1 MTGMPLINPEP
12 LESESPAAHRRVCIV
27 QRIVPHY
34 RVRFFRLLQAA
45 LAKSAI
51 ELQLIHGQES
61 PGTVPRN
68 VDLDEPWAH
77 RIQNRYIRI
86 ARQELIWQPC
96 SFREL
101 ASADL
106 VIVEHANRLLLNYPL
121 LATRSRSRRVAF
133 WGHGT
138 NFQSPESRTTGTAIG
153 RNLARAAD
161 WWFAYTIGG
170 AKLVEGYGFPRDRVT
185 VVNNSIDSG
194 SIFKAVSRVTD
205 EDNARLCE
213 RLRLERP
220 GVAVFCGR
228 LIEEKRLDLLW
239 AAARE
244 IRRRCPH
251 FSLLVIGD
259 GPLEPEARRMAG
271 AHEWIHYLGAESD
284 DGLAPYFAAS
294 DFMLMPGLVG
304 LVVVD
309 AFAAG
314 LPLVTTRID
323 THSPEIEYLEPGVN
337 GLVTEPDAESLATAC
352 VELLQSPPLL
362 ERLRAGCSASS
373 RMYTLEAM
381 VERFARGVRDALDQ
395 APLGNAG

>member
-1 MTGMPLINPEP
+1 MPSINPEP
-12 LESESPAAHRRVCIV
+12 LESAITASHRRVCIV

-34 RVRFFRLLQAA
+34 RVPFFRSLHATLDR
-45 LAKSAI
+45 SGV
-51 ELQLIHGQES
+51 ELHLIHGQES
-61 PGTVPRN
+61 PGTVPRS
-68 VDLDEPWAH
+68 VDIGEPWAH

-106 VIVEHANRLLLNYPL
+106 VIVEHASRLLLNYPL
-121 LATRSRSRRVAF
+121 LAARGKARRVAF

-138 NFQSPESRTTGTAIG
+138 NFQSGLNSTGAAIG

-161 WWFAYTIGG
+161 WWFAYTNGG

-185 VVNNSIDSG
+185 VVNNAIDSRG
-194 SIFKAVSRVTD
+194 IHKAIAKITD
-205 EDNARLCE
+205 EDSARLCE

-220 GVAVFCGR
+220 GVAVYCGR

-259 GPLEPEARRMAG
+259 GPLEHQARHMAST
-271 AHEWIHYLGAESD
+271 HEWIHYLGAESG
-284 DGLAPYFAAS
+284 DGLAPYFAVS

-314 LPLVTTRID
+314 LPLVTSRID

-337 GLVTEPDAESLATAC
+337 GLLTEPDAESLANSC
-352 VELLQSPPLL
+352 IELLQSPPLRD
-362 ERLRAGCSASS
+362 RLRAGCHESS
-373 RMYTLEAM
+373 RVYTLEAM
-381 VERFARGVRDALDQ
+381 VERFARGVHDALGR
-395 APLGNAG
+395 APSRNDG

>member
-1 MTGMPLINPEP
+1 MKGMSMANPEP
-12 LESESPAAHRRVCIV
+12 LENIGTAALRRVCIV

-34 RVRFFRLLQAA
+34 RVKFFRSLQAT
-45 LAKSAI
+45 LASSGV
-51 ELQLIHGQES
+51 ELHLIHGQES
-61 PGTVPRN
+61 PGTVPRS
-68 VDLDEPWAH
+68 VALDEPWAH

-121 LATRSRSRRVAF
+121 LAARTKARRVAF

-138 NFQSPESRTTGTAIG
+138 NFQAPAPHSTGAALG

-161 WWFAYTIGG
+161 WWFAYTSGG
-170 AKLVEGYGFPRDRVT
+170 AKLVQGYGFPRERVT
-185 VVNNSIDSG
+185 VVNNAIDSG
-194 SIFKAVSRVTD
+194 SIVKALAQVTD
-205 EDNARLCE
+205 EGSARICA

-228 LIEEKRLDLLW
+228 LVEEKRLDLLW
-239 AAARE
+239 AAAQE
-244 IRRRCPH
+244 IRRRCAH

-259 GPLEPEARRMAG
+259 GPLESDARRMA
-271 AHEWIHYLGAESD
+271 AEHEWIHYLGAQAG
-284 DGLAPYFAAS
+284 DGLAPYFAVS

-337 GLVTEPDAESLATAC
+337 GLVTEPNAESLADAC

-362 ERLRAGCSASS
+362 DRLRDGCVESS
-373 RMYTLEAM
+373 RVYTLEAM
-381 VERFARGVRDALDQ
+381 VERFSAGVLEALGR
-395 APLGNAG
+395 APVGADS